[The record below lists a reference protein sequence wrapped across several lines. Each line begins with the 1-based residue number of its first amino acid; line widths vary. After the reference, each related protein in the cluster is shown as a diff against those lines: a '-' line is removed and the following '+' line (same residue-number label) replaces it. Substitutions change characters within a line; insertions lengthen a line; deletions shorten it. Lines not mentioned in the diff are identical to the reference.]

1 MAGHGAE
8 SFSLPAQDRDPTGLL
23 FIGGAMT
30 AGENQ
35 DFDSVFHRYRGYLR
49 FLAETKLDR
58 RLRQKIDPSDVVQ
71 ETMMQAF
78 RAWDD
83 LRGDSEGERLA
94 WLRQILIRTL
104 LHAVRDFGRAK
115 RDVARERPFVQVADH
130 SSACLE
136 AQCVADLTSPS
147 QIAVRAE
154 ELLQVFDALDQL
166 PEQQRLAVM
175 AFYWHDMTLADIGHE
190 LQRTPSAIAGLIYR
204 GVKRLNAQLASTSRR

>member
-1 MAGHGAE
+1 
-8 SFSLPAQDRDPTGLL
+8 
-23 FIGGAMT
+23 MT

-35 DFDSVFHRYRGYLR
+35 DFDGVFRRYQGYLR

-58 RLRQKIDPSDVVQ
+58 RLRQKIDPSDIVQ

-115 RDVARERPFVQVADH
+115 RDVARERPLMQVADQ

-136 AQCVADLTSPS
+136 ALCVADLTSPS

-154 ELLQVFDALDQL
+154 ELLQVADALNEL
-166 PEQQRLAVM
+166 PELQRAAVL
-175 AFYWHDMTLADIGHE
+175 AFYWHSRSLADIGSE
-190 LQRTPSAIAGLIYR
+190 LHRTAPAVAGLIYR
-204 GVKRLNAQLASTSRR
+204 GVKRLNAQLVSTSKP

>member
-1 MAGHGAE
+1 
-8 SFSLPAQDRDPTGLL
+8 
-23 FIGGAMT
+23 MT

-35 DFDSVFHRYRGYLR
+35 DFDNVFRRYQGYLR
-49 FLAETKLDR
+49 FLAETNLDR

-71 ETMMQAF
+71 ETMIQAF
-78 RAWDD
+78 RAWGD

-115 RDVARERPFVQVADH
+115 RDIARERPLVLVADQ

-136 AQCVADLTSPS
+136 ALCVADLTSPS

-154 ELLQVFDALDQL
+154 ELVQVADALNKL
-166 PEQQRLAVM
+166 PNQQRAAVLAY
-175 AFYWHDMTLADIGHE
+175 YWHSRSLADIGSEMH
-190 LQRTPSAIAGLIYR
+190 RTPPAVAGLIYR
-204 GVKRLNAQLASTSRR
+204 GIKRLNAELASRSKR